1 MFRWHSILKH
11 SKWSYSYDSGRKSK
25 KTTKKWSISLYYWRQ
40 CKEAKYSKRTKYKS
54 VNIRY
59 FFYRYRLTMAFV
71 FFPLNKIKHDKTKW
85 FNKCD
90 LRSFKESLSFNTS
103 FSNCATISS
112 SSVIRAFFLSRAVC
126 AATRF
131 FNFLSKIRT
140 NSLNRRNGRDSHKE
154 NAPDKRRSEGIE
166 SRNWSTR
173 TFDRR
178 ANLRRALSSAVKL
191 SSLFLFRG
199 CPSDVELLRAS
210 ELSTASLSTVF
221 DSILSK
227 TLSQFTTP
235 FLHNPTFN
243 YGMSRKFW
251 RKFHHNSKYGKVFPK
266 IEWRRV
272 T

>member
-1 MFRWHSILKH
+1 MINITLLLTPMQRSWAF
-11 SKWSYSYDSGRKSK
+11 
-25 KTTKKWSISLYYWRQ
+25 
-40 CKEAKYSKRTKYKS
+40 KETQIQVFKYP
-54 VNIRY
+54 I
-59 FFYRYRLTMAFV
+59 FFYRYRLTMAFL
-71 FFPLNKIKHDKTKW
+71 FFPLNKIKHDKTKR

-90 LRSFKESLSFNTS
+90 LRSFKESLSFHTS

-131 FNFLSKIRT
+131 FNFLSKIRA

-154 NAPDKRRSEGIE
+154 YASGKRRSEGIE

-227 TLSQFTTP
+227 KLSQLNYP
-235 FLHNPTFN
+235 LPTQPYFN

-251 RKFHHNSKYGKVFPK
+251 RKFHHNSKYGKVFPE

-272 T
+272 A